1 MVVNTT
7 VVGVWIFSV
16 GGHPRDEDCLL
27 NRVLLFGLRHAAR
40 LATDSELRNRARRT
54 ARILEQDVSDVHVD
68 WATLARLRREMNRLT
83 TAYEPALAILEILLG
98 SFGTSLSPSSRDTE
112 VPGFLFDMNRFFQTL
127 LGRFMTQYLPD
138 HHVTEQAS
146 IHGLFEYDAKQNPRR
161 RRFPTPRPD
170 YVIRTPDGRVLLLD
184 AKYRDLWEQE
194 LPREM
199 LYQLAL
205 YALSQKPVGRSTIL
219 YPTLAPKA
227 ADAVINVSEPSSGSR
242 RAEVV
247 LRPVD
252 LNRLSELL
260 GMQPGLGKATA
271 CRSFAGGMI
280 ARPST
285 NPRSMAT
292 SPPLS
297 VALL

>member
-1 MVVNTT
+1 
-7 VVGVWIFSV
+7 
-16 GGHPRDEDCLL
+16 
-27 NRVLLFGLRHAAR
+27 
-40 LATDSELRNRARRT
+40 
-54 ARILEQDVSDVHVD
+54 
-68 WATLARLRREMNRLT
+68 
-83 TAYEPALAILEILLG
+83 
-98 SFGTSLSPSSRDTE
+98 
-112 VPGFLFDMNRFFQTL
+112 MNRFFQTL

-138 HHVTEQAS
+138 HHVAEQAS

-161 RRFPTPRPD
+161 RRSPTPRPD

-252 LNRLSELL
+252 LNLLSELL
-260 GMQPGLGKATA
+260 GTQPGLGKATA
-271 CRSFAGGMI
+271 CRSFAEGMI

-292 SPPLS
+292 SPPMS